1 MKNVSDQQAETAAN
15 LFASFDKEARKVVK
29 GQKLFGRGKEGV
41 QKAYDDL
48 LLFLEGDV
56 KALNDYGP
64 NVVAAANKMRNQVD
78 ELTDGAI
85 KELEDSVA
93 SGTVNRKLADASI
106 KEMQHNRGSY
116 LRRLYEGAF

>member
-1 MKNVSDQQAETAAN
+1 M
-15 LFASFDKEARKVVK
+15 
-29 GQKLFGRGKEGV
+29 
-41 QKAYDDL
+41 
-48 LLFLEGDV
+48 EGDV

-64 NVVAAANKMRNQVD
+64 NVVASANKMRNQVD

-116 LRRLYEGAF
+116 LRRLYEGAFDPDTATMKAVAKNQRIKSPLIR

>member
-1 MKNVSDQQAETAAN
+1 M
-15 LFASFDKEARKVVK
+15 K

-48 LLFLEGDV
+48 LLYLEGDV

-64 NVVAAANKMRNQVD
+64 NVVASANKMRNQVD

-93 SGTVNRKLADASI
+93 SGNSQQKTCGRFNKRDA
-106 KEMQHNRGSY
+106 
-116 LRRLYEGAF
+116 A